1 MLLEVINWGL
11 KPSIVTGDSWYSS
24 IANLKFLKNQKLGFL
39 FGIEKNRTVSN
50 QPGKYQQVSSLDIPD
65 EGLVTHL
72 KEFGFIKLLRKD
84 FKKGD
89 SRHYVL
95 YLPDSKKLA
104 HLSRQEFITIHDTH
118 WGIETFHRAIKQICG
133 ADAKR
138 PSRRR
143 RRTARMRCVDLWCEI
158 LMPLKHTYFVHFKH
172 LSV

>member
-1 MLLEVINWGL
+1 MERDRQDSSVPINYRIYDKKEGKTKNDYFREMILEVINWGL

-39 FGIEKNRTVSN
+39 FGVEKNRTVSN

-89 SRHYVL
+89 SRAL
-95 YLPDSKKLA
+95 CFIFTRFRKNDSSFSLRIYY
-104 HLSRQEFITIHDTH
+104 H
-118 WGIETFHRAIKQICG
+118 
-133 ADAKR
+133 
-138 PSRRR
+138 P
-143 RRTARMRCVDLWCEI
+143 
-158 LMPLKHTYFVHFKH
+158 
-172 LSV
+172 